1 MAENISLPVSDT
13 AIIYTTGTVVVEN
26 GNGTLIPSYA
36 RLLPATYVIASGE
49 IRDFIY
55 NEQEG
60 EEISIASVEVA
71 TTGRVLVNVG
81 NKEGFSVGDT
91 LCSGDKGQ
99 ASRMTSEEIKL
110 YPTAILGT
118 IVQIPDKVNNAIN
131 KNCVWVKLF

>member
-1 MAENISLPVSDT
+1 MAENISLPVSDA
-13 AIIYTTGTVVVEN
+13 AIVYTTGTVVVEN
-26 GNGTLIPSYA
+26 GSGALIPSYA
-36 RLLPATYVIASGE
+36 RLLPAAYVIASGE
-49 IRDFIY
+49 MRDFIY

-60 EEISIASVEVA
+60 EEIAVASVEVA

-99 ASRMTSEEIKL
+99 ASRMTLKEMEL

-131 KNCVWVKLF
+131 KDCVWVKLF